1 MERLTQERLV
11 EIGFTQRQWEDKIS
25 FCHTGLCLFPS
36 DAGVWIVGWD
46 LGTPV
51 TGNFDSGFIPYI
63 SNENDL
69 RLIVS
74 KLSSTINLG
83 H

>member
-1 MERLTQERLV
+1 MAILTIERLL
-11 EIGFTQRQWEDKIS
+11 EIGFTQREWGDRLYVY
-25 FCHTGLCLFPS
+25 HTGLCLFPS

-46 LGTPV
+46 FGTPV
-51 TGNFDSGFIPYI
+51 TGDFDSEIIPYI
-63 SNENDL
+63 TTENEL

-74 KLSSTINLG
+74 KLTPTIHLK